1 MLMPAG
7 SSKMA
12 QRIAT
17 ALNRFTERAFLDVLS
32 SRDQQSMSEF
42 ITDYFCDGPETDS
55 EAEEEEPGK

>member
-1 MLMPAG
+1 
-7 SSKMA
+7 MA

-42 ITDYFCDGPETDS
+42 ITDYICDGPETDS

>member
-1 MLMPAG
+1 MLTAAG

-17 ALNRFTERAFLDVLS
+17 ALNRFTQRAFLDVLS
-32 SRDQQSMSEF
+32 SRDQQSMSE
-42 ITDYFCDGPETDS
+42 DYFCDGPETDS